1 MIANSSNLPLLYK
14 YKHREPKSNQNANL
28 AICILT
34 CTEIQISIQS
44 KSVKSPIMSHRCWPS
59 LLGSTPMVSKVPLSD
74 LQANDIGWR
83 AKNRLTD
90 IFAGIARRP
99 KHIIGKWQSYPL
111 NCQQIQMEIQQS
123 NMFFTKSWN
132 IRFNIT
138 SPTILWMWHFRCF
151 SPRSQTPGLREARRS
166 DQGTS
171 VPIRVSAAHLVA
183 RKSQRQSN
191 IFFPSQRTTL
201 KLSIQQWWSSQ
212 QCYIRKRR
220 SYYLVFRVLILHDR
234 HLPSIA
240 GAHNNSHRGSLT
252 DPLIYT
258 AEQSLR
264 AL

>member
-1 MIANSSNLPLLYK
+1 M
-14 YKHREPKSNQNANL
+14 L
-28 AICILT
+28 AKPPW
-34 CTEIQISIQS
+34 EHN
-44 KSVKSPIMSHRCWPS
+44 K
-59 LLGSTPMVSKVPLSD
+59 VSLSD
-74 LQANDIGWR
+74 LQAIDIGWR

-111 NCQQIQMEIQQS
+111 NYQQIQMEIQQS

-151 SPRSQTPGLREARRS
+151 SPRSQTPGLREASRS
-166 DQGTS
+166 DQGMS

-191 IFFPSQRTTL
+191 IFSQRTTL
-201 KLSIQQWWSSQ
+201 KLSIQQCWCNQ
-212 QCYIRKRR
+212 QCYIRKR
-220 SYYLVFRVLILHDR
+220 YYLVFRVLILHDR

-252 DPLIYT
+252 DPLIYK

>member
-1 MIANSSNLPLLYK
+1 M
-14 YKHREPKSNQNANL
+14 L
-28 AICILT
+28 AKPPW
-34 CTEIQISIQS
+34 EHN
-44 KSVKSPIMSHRCWPS
+44 K
-59 LLGSTPMVSKVPLSD
+59 VSLSD
-74 LQANDIGWR
+74 LQAIDIGWR

-90 IFAGIARRP
+90 IFAGIARLP

-111 NCQQIQMEIQQS
+111 NYQQIQMEIQQS

-191 IFFPSQRTTL
+191 IFFPSQRTML
-201 KLSIQQWWSSQ
+201 KLSVQ
-212 QCYIRKRR
+212 QCYIRKR
-220 SYYLVFRVLILHDR
+220 YYLVFRVLILHDR

-252 DPLIYT
+252 DPLIYK